1 MTILF
6 NRSLQLD
13 IFANNQ
19 RVTLAKSGDRPGID
33 SLFFEFDVYVS
44 RDKEPNR
51 AQIAVYNLNETNRN
65 LFSGDHQGVELLAGY
80 NGETNL
86 LFRGV
91 TTNVTHTHERGYWQ
105 TMFYCGDG
113 EKEYGTAKFNKS
125 YSAGVLILVIF
136 KDVATALGLPNEIIF
151 EDPFATLLKGRSF
164 SGLAKD
170 ALDELTKDYKLQW
183 SIQRGTLEITP
194 QGSPVL
200 SQPIATLLSAD
211 TGMLSSPE
219 LIERQTKDR
228 NTKRER
234 KKKSKRVEERMIGV
248 RVRSLLN
255 TEIYP
260 NRLIQILP
268 QRTQTDTLGK
278 LMEVKIPEMTAEGI
292 WLVDKA
298 HFFGDNMTGPYEVDA
313 EADITTQVIDG

>member
-13 IFANNQ
+13 IFADN
-19 RVTLAKSGDRPGID
+19 RRITLAKSGDRPGID
-33 SLFFEFDVYVS
+33 SLFFEFDITVS

-51 AQIAVYNLNETNRN
+51 AKISVYNLNETNRN
-65 LFSGDHQGVELLAGY
+65 LFSADHQGVELSAGY
-80 NGETNL
+80 NGEVNL

-91 TTNVTHTHERGYWQ
+91 TTNVTHDHQRDAWRT
-105 TMFYCGDG
+105 TFYCGDG
-113 EKEYGTAKFNKS
+113 EKEYGSVRFNKT

-136 KDVATALGLPNEIIF
+136 KDIAKAFGLPNEIIF

-194 QGSPVL
+194 KGSPIL
-200 SQPIATLLSAD
+200 SQPIVTLLSAD
-211 TGMLSSPE
+211 TGMIGSPQ
-219 LIERQTKDR
+219 LIERQTKDE
-228 NTKRER
+228 NTKKER
-234 KKKSKRVEERMIGV
+234 KKKKAEKEKERIIGV
-248 RVRSLLN
+248 RVKSLLN

-260 NRLIQILP
+260 NRLIKILP
-268 QRTQTDTLGK
+268 QQTQTDTLGK
-278 LMEVKIPEMTAEGI
+278 LMEVKTPEITAEGI

-298 HFFGDNMTGPYEVDA
+298 HFFGDNMTGPYHVEA
-313 EADITTQVIDG
+313 EADITKQVI